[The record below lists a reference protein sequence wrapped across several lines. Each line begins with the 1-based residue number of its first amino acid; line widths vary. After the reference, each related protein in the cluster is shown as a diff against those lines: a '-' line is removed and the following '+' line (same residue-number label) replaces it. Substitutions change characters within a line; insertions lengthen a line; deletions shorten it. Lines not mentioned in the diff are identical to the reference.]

1 MQTEKLSFGIL
12 VLIESISKR
21 KLNELNV
28 KLTKSIQKFYH
39 KFGYYPQYIHNIN
52 DYCLQSINII
62 KKHVLLGNYPTNK
75 LYKIT
80 FRQKEKARQRRAFK
94 VLLNYSVLINA
105 YLNTNRAAI
114 IVTTI
119 SCLLYLP
126 VNALIKT

>member
-39 KFGYYPQYIHNIN
+39 KFGYYPQYIHDIN

-80 FRQKEKARQRRAFK
+80 NFNQAHYHISK
-94 VLLNYSVLINA
+94 VFDDSIKRETNINNM
-105 YLNTNRAAI
+105 LESDCNFN
-114 IVTTI
+114 
-119 SCLLYLP
+119 
-126 VNALIKT
+126 